1 MKVMWAI
8 LSQFQLLIDKMR
20 NVYIGDVLGFDLDFS
35 LYDIFF
41 DVAVVASALALFRSF
56 GFEGDIDD
64 DLTLSDSDEFDED
77 D

>member
-1 MKVMWAI
+1 MWAI

-56 GFEGDIDD
+56 GLEGDIDD